1 MAKFSTGLRNG
12 MLSGLNLK
20 AALNGGSLLLF
31 SGPVPA
37 TADAA
42 ETGTVLMSLTVGGN
56 GTTGLSFGT
65 AENGVISKSE
75 TEVWATSAVDTSGTI
90 SYFRFVSSTDSGG
103 DSTTEARIQGTAGI
117 VGTDL
122 VLTSTEVTAG
132 QPWTLNYFNVALP
145 TLV

>member
-12 MLSGLNLK
+12 MLSGLSLK
-20 AALNGGSLLLF
+20 AALDGGSLILF
-31 SGPVPA
+31 SGPVPP

-42 ETGTVLMSLTVGGN
+42 ATGTVLMSLTVGGN
-56 GTTGLSFGT
+56 GTTGLTFGS
-65 AENGVISKSE
+65 AADGVISKSE
-75 TEVWATSAVDTSGTI
+75 AEVWATSAVAASGTI
-90 SYFRFVSSTDSGG
+90 SYFRFVSSADSGG

-122 VLTSTEVTAG
+122 VLTSAEVTAG

-145 TLV
+145 TLA

>member
-12 MLSGLNLK
+12 MLSGLSLK

-31 SGPVPA
+31 SGPVPP

-42 ETGTVLMSLTVGGN
+42 ATGTVLMSLTVGGD
-56 GTTGLSFGT
+56 GTTGLTFGS
-65 AENGVISKSE
+65 AADGVISKSE
-75 TEVWATSAVDTSGTI
+75 DEVWATSAVDISGTI
-90 SYFRFVSSTDSGG
+90 SYFRFVSSTDSDG

-145 TLV
+145 TLA

>member
-12 MLSGLNLK
+12 MLSGLSLK
-20 AALNGGSLLLF
+20 AALDGGSLLLF

-42 ETGTVLMSLTVGGN
+42 ETGTVLMRLTVGGD
-56 GTTGLSFGT
+56 GKTGLSFGT

-75 TEVWATSAVDTSGTI
+75 AEVWATSAVDTSGTI

-103 DSTTEARIQGTAGI
+103 DSTTKARIQGTAGI

-145 TLV
+145 TLA

>member
-12 MLSGLNLK
+12 MLSGLSLK
-20 AALNGGSLLLF
+20 AALDGGSLRLF

-42 ETGTVLMSLTVGGN
+42 ATGTVLMSLTVGGD
-56 GTTGLSFGT
+56 GTTGLTFGS
-65 AENGVISKSE
+65 AADGVISKSE
-75 TEVWATSAVDTSGTI
+75 AEVWATSAVDTSGTI
-90 SYFRFVSSTDSGG
+90 SYFRFVSSTDN
-103 DSTTEARIQGTAGI
+103 DENSTTKARIQGTAGI

-145 TLV
+145 TLA

>member
-12 MLSGLNLK
+12 MLSGLSLK
-20 AALNGGSLLLF
+20 AALDGGSLRLF

-42 ETGTVLMSLTVGGN
+42 ATGTVLMSLTVGGN
-56 GTTGLSFGT
+56 GTTGLTFGS
-65 AENGVISKSE
+65 AANGVISKSE
-75 TEVWATSAVDTSGTI
+75 AEVWATSAVGTSGTI

-103 DSTTEARIQGTAGI
+103 NSTTEARIQGTAGI

-122 VLTSTEVTAG
+122 VLTRTEVTAG

-145 TLV
+145 TLA

>member
-12 MLSGLNLK
+12 MLSGLSLK
-20 AALNGGSLLLF
+20 AALDGGSLLLF

-42 ETGTVLMSLTVGGN
+42 ETGTVLMSLTVGGD

-132 QPWTLNYFNVALP
+132 QPWPLNYFNVALP

>member
-12 MLSGLNLK
+12 MLSGLSLK
-20 AALNGGSLLLF
+20 AALDGGSLILF
-31 SGPVPA
+31 SGPVPP

-42 ETGTVLMSLTVGGN
+42 ATGTVLMSLTVGGN
-56 GTTGLSFGT
+56 GTTGLTFGS
-65 AENGVISKSE
+65 AADGVISKSE
-75 TEVWATSAVDTSGTI
+75 AEVWATSAVDTSGTI

-122 VLTSTEVTAG
+122 VLTSAEVTAG

-145 TLV
+145 TLA

>member
-12 MLSGLNLK
+12 MLSGLSLK

-31 SGPVPA
+31 SGPVPP

-42 ETGTVLMSLTVGGN
+42 ATGTVLMSLTVGGD
-56 GTTGLSFGT
+56 GTTGLTFGS
-65 AENGVISKSE
+65 AADGVISKSE
-75 TEVWATSAVDTSGTI
+75 AEVWATSAVDTSGTI

-132 QPWTLNYFNVALP
+132 RPWTLNYFNVALP

>member
-12 MLSGLNLK
+12 MLSGLSLK

-42 ETGTVLMSLTVGGN
+42 ETGTALMSLTVGGD

-132 QPWTLNYFNVALP
+132 QPWPLNYFNVALP
-145 TLV
+145 TLA

>member
-12 MLSGLNLK
+12 MLSGLSLK
-20 AALNGGSLLLF
+20 AALDGGSLRLF

-56 GTTGLSFGT
+56 GTTGLTFGS
-65 AENGVISKSE
+65 AADGVISKSE
-75 TEVWATSAVDTSGTI
+75 AEVWATSAVDTSGTI

-122 VLTSTEVTAG
+122 VLTSAEVTAG

-145 TLV
+145 TLA

>member
-12 MLSGLNLK
+12 MLSGLSLK

-42 ETGTVLMSLTVGGN
+42 ETGTVLMSLTVGGD
-56 GTTGLSFGT
+56 GTTGLTFGT
-65 AENGVISKSE
+65 AEGGVISKSE
-75 TEVWATSAVDTSGTI
+75 AEVWATSAVDTSGTI

-122 VLTSTEVTAG
+122 VLTSTGVTAG

-145 TLV
+145 TLA

>member
-12 MLSGLNLK
+12 MLSGLSLK
-20 AALNGGSLLLF
+20 AALNGGSLILF
-31 SGPVPA
+31 SGPVPP

-42 ETGTVLMSLTVGGN
+42 ATGTVLMSLTVGGD
-56 GTTGLSFGT
+56 GTTGLTFGS
-65 AENGVISKSE
+65 AADGVISKSE
-75 TEVWATSAVDTSGTI
+75 AEVWATSAVDISGTI

-145 TLV
+145 TLA

>member
-12 MLSGLNLK
+12 MLSGLSLK

-42 ETGTVLMSLTVGGN
+42 ATGTVLMRLTVGGD
-56 GTTGLSFGT
+56 GTTGLTFGS
-65 AENGVISKSE
+65 AADGVISKSE
-75 TEVWATSAVDTSGTI
+75 TEVWATSAVGTSGTI

-103 DSTTEARIQGTAGI
+103 NSTTEARIQGTAGI

-145 TLV
+145 TLA

>member
-12 MLSGLNLK
+12 MLSGLSLK
-20 AALNGGSLLLF
+20 AALNGGSLILF
-31 SGPVPA
+31 SGPVPP

-42 ETGTVLMSLTVGGN
+42 ATGTVLMSLTVGGN
-56 GTTGLSFGT
+56 GTTGLTFGS
-65 AENGVISKSE
+65 AADGVISKSE
-75 TEVWATSAVDTSGTI
+75 AEVWATSAVDISGTI

-145 TLV
+145 TLA

>member
-12 MLSGLNLK
+12 MLSGLSLK
-20 AALNGGSLLLF
+20 AALDGGSLLLF

-56 GTTGLSFGT
+56 GTTGLTFGS
-65 AENGVISKSE
+65 AADGVISKSE
-75 TEVWATSAVDTSGTI
+75 SEVWATSAVDTSGTI
-90 SYFRFVSSTDSGG
+90 SHFRFVSSTDSGG

-145 TLV
+145 TLA

>member
-12 MLSGLNLK
+12 MLSGLSLK

-42 ETGTVLMSLTVGGN
+42 ATGTVLMSLTVGGD
-56 GTTGLSFGT
+56 GTTGLTFGT

-103 DSTTEARIQGTAGI
+103 NSTTDARIQGTAGI

>member
-12 MLSGLNLK
+12 MLNGLSLK

-31 SGPVPA
+31 SGPVPP

-42 ETGTVLMSLTVGGN
+42 ATGTVLMSLTVGGD
-56 GTTGLSFGT
+56 GTTGLTFGS
-65 AENGVISKSE
+65 AADGVISKSE
-75 TEVWATSAVDTSGTI
+75 AEVWATSAVDISGTI
-90 SYFRFVSSTDSGG
+90 SYFRFVSSTDSDG

-145 TLV
+145 TLA

>member
-12 MLSGLNLK
+12 MLSGLSLK

-42 ETGTVLMSLTVGGN
+42 ETGTVLMSLTVGGD

-132 QPWTLNYFNVALP
+132 QPWQLNYFNVALP

>member
-12 MLSGLNLK
+12 MLSGLSLK
-20 AALNGGSLLLF
+20 AALDGGSLYLF

-42 ETGTVLMSLTVGGN
+42 ETGTVLMCLTVGG
-56 GTTGLSFGT
+56 TTGLTFGS
-65 AENGVISKSE
+65 AADGVISKSE
-75 TEVWATSAVDTSGTI
+75 AEVWATSAVDTSGTI

-103 DSTTEARIQGTAGI
+103 YSTTEARIQGTAGI

>member
-20 AALNGGSLLLF
+20 AALDGGSLLLF

-42 ETGTVLMSLTVGGN
+42 ETGTVLMSLTVGGD

>member
-12 MLSGLNLK
+12 MLSGLSLK
-20 AALNGGSLLLF
+20 AALDGGSLLLF

-42 ETGTVLMSLTVGGN
+42 ETGTVLMSLTVGGD
-56 GTTGLSFGT
+56 GTTGLTFGT
-65 AENGVISKSE
+65 AEGGVISKSE
-75 TEVWATSAVDTSGTI
+75 AEVWATSAVDTSGTI
-90 SYFRFVSSTDSGG
+90 SYFRFVSPTDSGG
-103 DSTTEARIQGTAGI
+103 DSTTDARIQGTAGI

-145 TLV
+145 TLA

>member
-12 MLSGLNLK
+12 MLSGLSLK
-20 AALNGGSLLLF
+20 AALNGGSLRLF
-31 SGPVPA
+31 SGPVPP

-42 ETGTVLMSLTVGGN
+42 ATGTVLMRLTVGG

-90 SYFRFVSSTDSGG
+90 SHFRFVSSTDSGG